1 MHKEKPNNPLSD
13 KLDGMNSL
21 PEGFGFSATRV
32 WDQLEQQLQT
42 QPAKPKWLW
51 MRYAAAIVLLA
62 GAAIFWILQKEVATP
77 KDSFTKQSI
86 EQAPIN
92 QQSAIKIETTS
103 ETESPEL
110 LAKKQMPV
118 KKDLPISINQVPEST
133 QFVQTSI
140 PLEPNPIKDSIQTS
154 ETIAIAISSPT
165 VTTKPAVKSTPV
177 RKKYPV
183 VHLYDLYREPE
194 PIYTK
199 SAPKRTITET
209 DESPIAPVETNRS
222 FWLPKTKPVIITT
235 SLTDNQ

>member
-1 MHKEKPNNPLSD
+1 MHNEKPNNPLSD

-62 GAAIFWILQKEVATP
+62 SAATIWLLQKETP
-77 KDSFTKQSI
+77 TQTKAFTKQTISKTV
-86 EQAPIN
+86 EVPA
-92 QQSAIKIETTS
+92 SASKTAA
-103 ETESPEL
+103 PEL
-110 LAKKQMPV
+110 IAKKEMPV
-118 KKDLPISINQVPEST
+118 KNKVLVSTSMVPEST
-133 QFVQTSI
+133 QLVQTSI
-140 PLEPNPIKDSIQTS
+140 PLEPSPIKDSIQTN

-183 VHLYDLYREPE
+183 VHLYELYREPE

-199 SAPKRTITET
+199 TTPKRTITET

-222 FWLPKTKPVIITT
+222 FWLSKPKPVIITT